1 MSGGDPTWEDPEW
14 LAEAH
19 AWIREHVDVTGEIE
33 QPHVRAWSTALRVPT
48 AHGPVWFKASAPALA
63 HDGPVT
69 EALAR
74 IRPDAV
80 LTPLA
85 VDVRRGFVL
94 LPEGGETLRMVRER
108 ERHPRGWIEALT
120 LYAELQI
127 AAAPHV
133 EELVAVGLPDQR
145 LARIPSLARDL
156 GVEDAEPLCGELMAY
171 GLPES
176 VQHDDFHDA
185 NVFVTG
191 GGYRIFDW
199 GDACASHPFCSLTVG
214 LRAFAYHLG
223 LAEGDPNVVRARE
236 AYLEPWQ
243 TFGSRRELQRAA
255 ALAERLGMLCRALTY
270 RRIQLQS
277 PEAIWTTYDESVSGW
292 LEDFLAESPS

>member
-1 MSGGDPTWEDPEW
+1 M
-14 LAEAH
+14 
-19 AWIREHVDVTGEIE
+19 
-33 QPHVRAWSTALRVPT
+33 LRVPT
-48 AHGPVWFKASAPALA
+48 PDGPVWFKASAAALA

-69 EALAR
+69 AALAR

-85 VDVRRGFVL
+85 LDVKRGFVL
-94 LPEGGETLRMVRER
+94 LPHGGETLRAVRER
-108 ERHPRGWIEALT
+108 ERHPQRWIDSLA
-120 LYAELQI
+120 LYAELQV

-133 EELVAVGLPDQR
+133 DELVAVGLPDQR
-145 LARIPSLARDL
+145 LGRIPVLARDL
-156 GVEDAEPLCGELMAY
+156 GVNDAEPLCQELAAF
-171 GLPES
+171 GLPET

-185 NVFVTG
+185 NVFVTH

-214 LRAFAYHLG
+214 LRAFAYHLR
-223 LAEGDPNVVRARE
+223 LAEHDLDVVQARE
-236 AYLEPWQ
+236 AYLEPWEA
-243 TFGSRRELQRAA
+243 FGSRRELRRAA

-270 RRIQLQS
+270 RRIRVQS
-277 PEAIWTTYDESVSGW
+277 PEAIQTTYDESVSGW